1 MLRNAVRASR
11 RIAASPFLR
20 GASVAPRAAAAWTPR
35 VAQPIITCARPYST
49 PQDDMFCF
57 QCEQTNEGTGCTT
70 VGVCG
75 KTPEVAWAQDLL
87 VEQLKNVAAY
97 THAAVQLG
105 VETPPDISKFAIGAL
120 FATLTNVNFDAKR
133 FKEYLE
139 QAIECEKKAK
149 QLYMAANGG
158 KDDIGLMT
166 KVDLSQDLSE
176 QGRKYGVAARG
187 EKFAGNADA
196 ASVVELITYG
206 LKGMAAYADHASQLG
221 YEDPSIF
228 NFVFEA
234 LDKIRVAEQEAPDLN
249 ALLGTALAV
258 GAKNAEVMAL
268 LDKAHTAEFGTPSP
282 AKANR
287 SPSAGKAILVSGHD
301 LGDLRALLEQT
312 EGTGVNVYTHGEML
326 PAHGYPELRKFS
338 HLKGNY
344 GGPWQQQNFDFSM
357 FPGPVLITTNCLVE
371 PRKGYRSRIYT
382 TNAVGFDGITHV
394 KERDFSAIVAQAQ
407 QLEGFTEDETPQY
420 LDVGFGHA
428 TVLSLADTIVQ
439 MVKDK
444 KISRFFFIGGCDGS
458 EGERSYF
465 TKLAKETPKDSVIL
479 TAGCGKYRFN
489 HLPLGELGDTGLPR
503 VLDMGQCNDSFGA
516 VKVAM
521 ALADAFDT
529 DVNGIPLSLAVSWFE
544 QKAVAVLLTLL
555 HLNVKNI
562 RLGPALPAFITP
574 NVLNILVDNYGIKPI
589 GNPKEDLKAMM
600 LE

>member
-1 MLRNAVRASR
+1 
-11 RIAASPFLR
+11 
-20 GASVAPRAAAAWTPR
+20 
-35 VAQPIITCARPYST
+35 
-49 PQDDMFCF
+49 MFCF

-97 THAAVQLG
+97 THAAIQLG
-105 VETPPDISKFAIGAL
+105 ADTPHDISKFTIGAL
-120 FATLTNVNFDAKR
+120 FATLTNVNFDASR
-133 FKEYLE
+133 FREYLE
-139 QAIECEKKAK
+139 QAVELEAKAK
-149 QLYMAANGG
+149 KLYMDANGG
-158 KDDIGLMT
+158 KDDLGLPQ

-176 QGRKYGVAARG
+176 QGRKYGVVARG
-187 EKFAGNADA
+187 ERFGGNPDA

-228 NFVFEA
+228 NFVFET
-234 LDKIRVAEQEAPDLN
+234 LDKIRTAEQEVPDLN

-268 LDKAHTAEFGTPSP
+268 LDKAHTTEFGTPSP

-287 SPSAGKAILVSGHD
+287 SPVAGKAILVSGHD

-312 EGTGVNVYTHGEML
+312 QGTGVNVYTHGEML
-326 PAHGYPELRKFS
+326 PAHGYPELRKFD

-357 FPGPVLITTNCLVE
+357 FPGPILITTNCLVE
-371 PRKGYRSRIYT
+371 PRKGYRNRIYT

-407 QLEGFTEDETPQY
+407 QLEGFTEDEKPHH

-428 TVLSLADTIVQ
+428 TVLSLADTIVKL
-439 MVKDK
+439 VKDK
-444 KISRFFFIGGCDGS
+444 QISRFFFIGGCDGS

-489 HLPLGELGDTGLPR
+489 HLPLGQLGDTGLPR

-521 ALADAFDT
+521 ALAEAFET